1 MRTPSSSASRSRN
14 PARPGRVEHGPGQ
27 LVLRLRPGLHLGV
40 GPVLEPAV
48 GVRHL
53 DAVQHV
59 HHVVTPSPW
68 PEGTPSPVVLILRR
82 YRLPQQ
88 PISTHKQVGVVG
100 RYGRRVA
107 APAWLDDLGFSP
119 DGPPWLSMGLSRC
132 APEAWLWPDDQR
144 DAELAER
151 GRLLAEQH
159 DEVFGARPGTEAA
172 GAEVLALVTEWLA
185 EQRPDLAVAPVRD
198 DVHPLEAAGR
208 LVQEDLCLMLERD
221 GAPTWTRVACASR
234 RTGGCWTSSAGRRE
248 VHGPVPRYDAEL
260 AERVDRYLTRLRP
273 DVIGLRRNWTVH
285 DSPAL
290 HSVRPPMDRPVTAA
304 DVPSALWLRSERQTL
319 RRLPATGAVL
329 FTIRVQQAPFGVLA
343 ESGPT
348 AASLAARCGRSPTS

>member
-1 MRTPSSSASRSRN
+1 M
-14 PARPGRVEHGPGQ
+14 G
-27 LVLRLRPGLHLGV
+27 
-40 GPVLEPAV
+40 
-48 GVRHL
+48 
-53 DAVQHV
+53 
-59 HHVVTPSPW
+59 
-68 PEGTPSPVVLILRR
+68 R
-82 YRLPQQ
+82 YR
-88 PISTHKQVGVVG
+88 
-100 RYGRRVA
+100 RRVA

-151 GRLLAEQH
+151 DRLLAEQH

-172 GAEVLALVTEWLA
+172 GAEVLALVTEWLS

-208 LVQEDLCLMLERD
+208 LVQEDLCLMVERD
-221 GAPTWTRVACASR
+221 GAPHLDA
-234 RTGGCWTSSAGRRE
+234 GCLCFPSHWRLLDKLGRPARE

-290 HSVRPPMDRPVTAA
+290 HSPVRPPMDRPVTAA

-319 RRLPATGAVL
+319 RRLPETGAVL

-343 ESGPT
+343 EQPDA
-348 AASLAARCGRSPTS
+348 AASLAARVRAQPDELTKMNGLAGYRDAVLAWLDGAAATSSG